1 MKNIKSAL
9 YLLLFVIIISACT
22 KAGTGGNNTLYAYPF
37 HHAKPIPNA
46 TIYIKYG
53 AKTFPGTD
61 VSAYDDNKVAMVY
74 AGENPHAIFT
84 GLNKGYYFLYGV
96 GFDSALGLPVTGGI
110 PMQITKKSGE
120 TDIDVPITE
129 Q

>member
-1 MKNIKSAL
+1 MKNIRSIL
-9 YLLLFVIIISACT
+9 CFLSFVVIMASCT
-22 KAGTGGNNTLYAYPF
+22 KAGPGGNNTLVAYPF

-46 TIYIKYG
+46 IIYIKYG

-61 VSAYDDNKVAMVY
+61 VSAYDDNKVATDY
-74 AGENPHAIFT
+74 TDPHATFT

-110 PMQITKKSGE
+110 PLQIKSKSGV
-120 TDIDVPITE
+120 TDINVPITE